1 MKYLTTVG
9 IKMKKLIFVLS
20 VICASSV
27 LAHSGGTDARGCH
40 HDHIHGG
47 YHCH

>member
-1 MKYLTTVG
+1 
-9 IKMKKLIFVLS
+9 MKKLILLIAI
-20 VICASSV
+20 ICTSSAF
-27 LAHSGGTDARGCH
+27 AHSGRTDSRGCH